1 MKTLPTLTA
10 LALLTPTVAFAEPIM
25 HTVGGDPLGYTEQA
39 ACFRLEYREEY
50 VPGTSQSPGYVTNK
64 RDKVEFPCGGVG
76 GEPQLTQYP
85 TRPSNTSN
93 VVHPQPTHNHEQG
106 AHPPVHVAHGYG
118 YQQASSPPVI
128 INNDRYPQNQASQS
142 HPQQPGNTNITLQQP
157 QQGDGNNCAAGT
169 ILGAL
174 AGGAAGAGL
183 GSGNDLYWSI
193 PLGMVGGSMVGC
205 QMNGG

>member
-39 ACFRLEYREEY
+39 ACFRFEYREEY

-128 INNDRYPQNQASQS
+128 INNDRYPQNQASHSQ
-142 HPQQPGNTNITLQQP
+142 PQQPGNTNITLQQP

>member
-10 LALLTPTVAFAEPIM
+10 LALFTPTVAFAEPIM
-25 HTVGGDPLGYTEQA
+25 HTVGGDPLGFTEQA
-39 ACFRLEYREEY
+39 ACYRFQYREVY
-50 VPGTSQSPGYVTNK
+50 VPGTSQSPGYVDTS
-64 RDKVEFPCGGVG
+64 RDKIEVPCGWVGV
-76 GEPQLTQYP
+76 EPQVTQYP
-85 TRPSNTSN
+85 TRPSK
-93 VVHPQPTHNHEQG
+93 VVHPQPTHNHES
-106 AHPPVHVAHGYG
+106 VHVAHGYG

-128 INNDRYPQNQASQS
+128 INNDRNHSSQS
-142 HPQQPGNTNITLQQP
+142 PPGNTNITLQQP

-169 ILGAL
+169 ILGAI